1 MLAAGFARAHAGEKL
16 RAHVGA
22 GSDDALLYDDI
33 EAFASCGLDVIVDCT
48 VYPVSVDIAR
58 AAIEHGVSPVIGASG
73 WTEED
78 LMSFGD
84 AVDEAN
90 IGAMVVPNF
99 AIGAVLMM
107 RFAAEAA
114 RVLPDVEIIELHHA
128 EKKDKPSATAIRTA
142 AMIADARPTM
152 RADVP
157 IHSVRLHGLVAH
169 QEVIFGG
176 IGETLTIRHDSLSRD
191 SFGPGIVLAA
201 RHVRQ
206 LNSLVVGLDALL
218 FTDEVL

>member
-1 MLAAGFARAHAGEKL
+1 M
-16 RAHVGA
+16 
-22 GSDDALLYDDI
+22 LYDDV
-33 EAFASCGLDVIVDCT
+33 EAFASCGLDVIVDCS
-48 VYPVSVDIAR
+48 VYPVSLDIAR
-58 AAIEHGVSPVIGASG
+58 AAIANGVSPVIGASG

-78 LMSFGD
+78 LISFGD

-90 IGAMVVPNF
+90 IGAMFVPNF

-114 RVLPDVEIIELHHA
+114 RVMPDVEIIELHHA
-128 EKKDKPSATAIRTA
+128 EKRDKPSGTAIRTA
-142 AMIADARPTM
+142 AMIQDARPTQ
-152 RADVP
+152 RDPVP

-201 RHVRQ
+201 KHVRQ
-206 LNSLVVGLDALL
+206 LHSLVVGLDALL
-218 FTDEVL
+218 FSDEVYL